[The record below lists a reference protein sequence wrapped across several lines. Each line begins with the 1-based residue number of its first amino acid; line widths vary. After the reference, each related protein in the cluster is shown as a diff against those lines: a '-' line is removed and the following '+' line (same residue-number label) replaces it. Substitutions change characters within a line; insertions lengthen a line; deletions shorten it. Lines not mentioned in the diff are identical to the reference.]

1 MEEILAARERRALRQ
16 KELILKHHKTLI
28 CFTMNI
34 PGPEKDS
41 PLIEEAFRLGEG
53 MLEAQLSAAQIP
65 VLWIEK
71 HLEPA
76 GCVGFYVV
84 DGNPRKVKELTT
96 EIEDGSPV
104 GRLFDM
110 DVLTVGGEKLERQT
124 ERRCLL
130 CNQSAKV
137 CGRSRAHG
145 LEALVRRTNEIMES
159 AVRKAKAEQI
169 ASIASKALLYEVCT
183 TPKPGLVDRL
193 NSGSHRDM
201 DIFTFMSSVAV
212 LQPYFARCAVIGM
225 ETAELPPEETFR
237 RLRFP
242 GRLAEQEMLLATNG
256 VNTHKGAIFS
266 LGILCGAL
274 GRMVREQWQEPEQVC
289 KMCAAMT
296 KGLTARELGNVT
308 EESAQTAGERIYA
321 VHGIAGIRGQVEAG
335 FPAVLNTGLPV
346 LEQGISRGR
355 TLERSGCGALL
366 ALMTAAMDTNMIA
379 RSDYETA
386 RRISREMALLLAKNM
401 YPDEEK
407 LLILDEL
414 FRESNLSPGGSA
426 DLLAVTYFLFFLK
439 EGQ

>member
-1 MEEILAARERRALRQ
+1 MEQILAARECRAVRQQEILR
-16 KELILKHHKTLI
+16 EYARPLI

-34 PGPEKDS
+34 PGPEKND
-41 PLIEEAFRLGEG
+41 PLIERAFCLGEQ
-53 MLEAQLSAAQIP
+53 MLQTQLAVADIT
-65 VLWIEK
+65 VAFIERW
-71 HLEPA
+71 EEDTGWVA
-76 GCVGFYVV
+76 FYVV
-84 DGNPRKVKELTT
+84 EGDPQYIKQLTT
-96 EIEDGSPV
+96 EIEEGGPL

-110 DVLTVGGEKLERQT
+110 DVMDETGQKIARET

-130 CNQSAKV
+130 CEESARV

-145 LEALVRRTNEIMES
+145 LDALVKRTREILQDGVWQQES
-159 AVRKAKAEQI
+159 RHIGSLAA
-169 ASIASKALLYEVCT
+169 KALLFEVCT
-183 TPKPGLVDRL
+183 TPKPGLVDRI

-212 LQPYFARCAVIGM
+212 LQPYFEQCARIGM

-237 RLRFP
+237 RLRLP
-242 GRLAEQEMLLATNG
+242 GKLAEGQMLCATNG

-274 GRMVREQWQEPEQVC
+274 GRMEYSRRKVPELVTAE
-289 KMCAAMT
+289 CAAMT
-296 KGLTARELGNVT
+296 KGLTQRELGGIT
-308 EESAQTAGERIYA
+308 EANAKTAGERLYA
-321 VHGIAGIRGQVEAG
+321 LHGITGIRGQVEAG

-366 ALMTAAMDTNMIA
+366 ALMTAALDTNLIH

-386 RRISREMALLLAKNM
+386 RRMSREMALILARDM

-414 FRESNLSPGGSA
+414 FRENNLSPGGSA
-426 DLLAVTYFLFFLK
+426 DLLAVTYLLFFLK
-439 EGQ
+439 SE